1 MPFEKG
7 QSGNPA
13 GRRQG
18 SRNKVTLAIEEML
31 DGEAEVLTRKVID
44 LAKAG
49 DMVALRLC
57 LDRIFPS
64 RKDRPVTFTLPT
76 LDSAADAAKSSAIVV
91 QAVASGDLTPS
102 EAADLSKVLE
112 SFARTLEAADF
123 EKRLAKLEQ
132 VIENRKSH
140 IK

>member
-18 SRNKVTLAIEEML
+18 SRNKVTLAIEELL
-31 DGEAEVLTRKVID
+31 DGEADALTRKVID

-57 LDRIFPS
+57 LDRIFPP
-64 RKDRPVTFTLPT
+64 RKDRPITFTLPT
-76 LDSAADAAKSSAIVV
+76 LDSAADAAKSSAIIV
-91 QAVASGDLTPS
+91 QAVASGELTPS
-102 EAADLSKVLE
+102 EAADLSKVLD
-112 SFARTLEAADF
+112 SFARTLEATDF

-132 VIENRKSH
+132 VIENN